1 MPVSNQKILQM
12 LHSGAT
18 PEAVVARIQ
27 QRSAIR
33 AAKLAR
39 SEQHGFDAGLK
50 AFSKRYSEF
59 AAGLDISPATLD
71 AMSDSGVPQ
80 IVLLAMIDSLTRPTG
95 FYNMDELLPLP
106 RGMPTQDASRI
117 AAEST
122 ELKAR
127 CPDCKRLYFLEV
139 PSVSPI
145 RIGGTRMIPVDTNE
159 LKSNWLTGQ
168 QLRPFIMEIRGQR
181 RRGRSFVVARY
192 PQNADVILLHLEA
205 SGLRAYIRTTEAPVT
220 SLQNLKVS
228 LSVEESEVAAS
239 QEFATIVLID
249 RENGRRLFEKSCS
262 GNWAWSK
269 PGAECVIDAFHFLAR
284 EM

>member
-1 MPVSNQKILQM
+1 M

-27 QRSAIR
+27 QGSAIR

-71 AMSDSGVPQ
+71 AMNDSGVPE

-95 FYNMDELLPLP
+95 SYNMDELLP
-106 RGMPTQDASRI
+106 REKPTQDASRI
-117 AAEST
+117 AAEAA
-122 ELKAR
+122 ELKTR
-127 CPDCKRLYFLEV
+127 CPECKRLYFVEV
-139 PSVSPI
+139 PSASPI
-145 RIGGTRMIPVDTNE
+145 RVVGTRMVPVDTRK
-159 LKSNWLTGQ
+159 LISNQLTFQ
-168 QLRPFIMEIRGQR
+168 QLKPFIREEHGKRKGDF
-181 RRGRSFVVARY
+181 SFVVARY
-192 PQNADVILLHLEA
+192 PQNADILVLHLEA

-228 LSVEESEVAAS
+228 LSVEKSEVTAS
-239 QEFATIVLID
+239 QEFATVVLID
-249 RENGRRLFEKSCS
+249 RENGRRLFEKSCT

-269 PGAECVIDAFHFLAR
+269 PEAECILDAFHFLAK